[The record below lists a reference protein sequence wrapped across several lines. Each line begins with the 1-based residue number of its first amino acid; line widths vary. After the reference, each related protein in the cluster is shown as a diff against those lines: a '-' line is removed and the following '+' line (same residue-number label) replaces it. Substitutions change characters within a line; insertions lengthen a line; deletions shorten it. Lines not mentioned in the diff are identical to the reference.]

1 MDEWKRQIIKEVVLN
16 KLLEKNF
23 NSQQFVLELIKEST
37 KSQFQDYFQKI
48 NLVKQNLIN
57 SFNLKINENYQAVT

>member
-37 KSQFQDYFQKI
+37 KSQF
-48 NLVKQNLIN
+48 
-57 SFNLKINENYQAVT
+57 